1 MEIRVRYVKD
11 YVNVCYLNPYFSDTL
26 APCQDLIHNVAKEFY
41 RFSLGNWCIFNLYK
55 ISHFRNVLV
64 RTRKNKGCFIYMYKD
79 SIFTIIQS
87 LTNGVDLSKIL
98 GDIKICLEQGDA
110 IVSVITGV
118 SQLLGHVARL
128 SPESTHYEH
137 ETTTHQYFATPYEC
151 NDIAKLK

>member
-1 MEIRVRYVKD
+1 MRYVKD

-26 APCQDLIHNVAKEFY
+26 APCQNLIHNVVKEFY

-55 ISHFRNVLV
+55 ISYFRNVFV
-64 RTRKNKGCFIYMYKD
+64 RTRRIKDILFICKN

-98 GDIKICLEQGDA
+98 GDIKICLEQGYA

-118 SQLLGHVARL
+118 SQLLGHVARF